1 MANTDAPFGFR
12 PVMHKGGAPYNGA
25 ANLYLA
31 TCGTSLFI
39 GDPVLITGQSNSA
52 ELNGMPPGSVP
63 IVNVVGTT
71 DVSPISGVIVGVVP
85 TDATSTTY
93 YAGTKTA
100 TQVWVCDDPDM
111 LFEVQCDG
119 TITQEEVG
127 NAAVM
132 VTTHAGSTTTGRSGS
147 EISATLATQ
156 GVYVLERLAPRADN
170 DLASANAKCWVSVRK
185 HTRSHSGGRGIAGL
199 GVGIA

>member
-1 MANTDAPFGFR
+1 MANSDAPFGFR
-12 PVMHKGGAPYNGA
+12 PVMHRGGAPFNGA

-39 GDPVLITGQSNSA
+39 GDPVLITGQSNST

-71 DVSPISGVIVGVVP
+71 DTSAVSGVIVGVVP
-85 TDATSTTY
+85 TDATSTIY

-100 TQVWVCDDPDM
+100 TQVWVADDPDL

-127 NAAVM
+127 KAAVM

-156 GVYVLERLAPRADN
+156 GVYVLERLVPKADN
-170 DLASANAKCWVSVRK
+170 DLASANSKLIVSVRK
-185 HTRSHSGGRGIAGL
+185 HTRSHSGGRGVANLGL
-199 GVGIA
+199 GIA

>member
-12 PVMHKGGAPYNGA
+12 PVMHRGGAPYNGA
-25 ANLYLA
+25 ANLYMA
-31 TCGTSLFI
+31 TSGAAIFL

-52 ELNGMPPGSVP
+52 EQDGNPPGSVP

-71 DVSPISGVIVGVVP
+71 DTSAISGVVVGVVP
-85 TDATSTTY
+85 ASADSTVYRPATK
-93 YAGTKTA
+93 ANRLL
-100 TQVWVCDDPDM
+100 WVCDDPDV
-111 LFEVQCDG
+111 LFEVQADG
-119 TITQEEVG
+119 TLTQDDVG

-132 VTTHAGSTTTGRSGS
+132 VTTHSGSTVTGRSGS

-156 GVYVLERLAPRADN
+156 GVYVLERLVPKADN
-170 DLASANAKCWVSVRK
+170 DLASANSKAIVSVRK